1 MVYTTAKNRFYV
13 ICDYERFCVQ
23 KHFEEAKV
31 FLQNEMGQMVNRTSR
46 DKIPINFSKEEIQ
59 SYIKRFQIIDKDH
72 KGYVSITDI
81 RRSFQVRHYDIIAL
95 LSFVNL
101 RVSLREFLE

>member
-1 MVYTTAKNRFYV
+1 MVCA
-13 ICDYERFCVQ
+13 Q

-46 DKIPINFSKEEIQ
+46 DKIPVNLSKAEIQ

-81 RRSFQVRHYDIIAL
+81 RRSLQVCHFYL
-95 LSFVNL
+95 TFWHWSFK
-101 RVSLREFLE
+101 FKF

>member
-1 MVYTTAKNRFYV
+1 MV
-13 ICDYERFCVQ
+13 CVQ

-46 DKIPINFSKEEIQ
+46 DKIPISLSKEEIQ
-59 SYIKRFQIIDKDH
+59 SYVKRFRIIDKDH

-81 RRSFQVRHYDIIAL
+81 RRSFQVGHFDLIIFRL
-95 LSFVNL
+95 LVNL
-101 RVSLREFLE
+101 NVSLREFS

>member
-1 MVYTTAKNRFYV
+1 M
-13 ICDYERFCVQ
+13 Q

-31 FLQNEMGQMVNRTSR
+31 FLQNEMGQMVNRASR
-46 DKIPINFSKEEIQ
+46 DKIPINLAKEEIQ
-59 SYIKRFQIIDKDH
+59 SYIKRFRIIDKDH

-81 RRSFQVRHYDIIAL
+81 RRSFQVRQYDLTVL

-101 RVSLREFLE
+101 RVSLREFL